1 MSTNKQAQ
9 ANGRTLREE
18 LVENIILEARKDPE
32 VLAELVEDIAENL
45 EGGDED
51 SQNSIASRILESR
64 DIDGAFKDLVMEK
77 VIQEYKD

>member
-18 LVENIILEARKDPE
+18 LVESIIREAGKDPE
-32 VLAELVEDIAENL
+32 VLDELVEDIAENL
-45 EGGDED
+45 EGGNED
-51 SQNSIASRILESR
+51 SQNSIASRILDSR